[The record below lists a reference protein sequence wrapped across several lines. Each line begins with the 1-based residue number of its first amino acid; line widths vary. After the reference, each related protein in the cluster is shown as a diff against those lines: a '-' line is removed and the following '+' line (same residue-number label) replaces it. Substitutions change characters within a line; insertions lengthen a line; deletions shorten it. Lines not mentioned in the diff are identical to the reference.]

1 MVNGMAISSAHAI
14 AGVARKTWR
23 FEIAH
28 WGFYFLG
35 RKKVNE
41 LQLYDPV
48 CLRGAQ
54 AESLAMRGFAWSVRY
69 AYEKP

>member
-54 AESLAMRGFAWSVRY
+54 AESLAMRGIR
-69 AYEKP
+69 